1 MEHRTALMDDFITL
15 AQWLA
20 SEFSNRTQAI
30 DQPRDFAH
38 IHVFFRPLPFE
49 FFQGIGFYSE
59 QAYDYDLW
67 TPYRQGI
74 HHLVIQ
80 NNQIYIKNFGLKNAP
95 RYAGSGRELSI
106 LNTIKPSDIQE
117 RCGCAMVFHREGTQF
132 LGQVEPGRQC
142 LIPKEG
148 RQTYLVS
155 EVEMTESTWVSRDRG
170 YDVGTDE
177 QIWGSEVG
185 VFQFEKQQSF
195 AHELPLQDLLESH
208 VYT

>member
-1 MEHRTALMDDFITL
+1 MENRAALMDDFITL

-30 DQPRDFAH
+30 DQPRGFAH

-80 NNQIYIKNFGLKNAP
+80 NDQIYIKNFGLKNAP

-106 LNTIKPSDIQE
+106 LRTIKPSDIQE
-117 RCGCAMVFHREGTQF
+117 RCGCAMVFHREGKQF

-142 LIPKEG
+142 LIPKED

-170 YDVGTDE
+170 YDIETDE
-177 QIWGSEVG
+177 QVWGSEVG

-195 AHELPLQDLLESH
+195 AHELPLQELLESH